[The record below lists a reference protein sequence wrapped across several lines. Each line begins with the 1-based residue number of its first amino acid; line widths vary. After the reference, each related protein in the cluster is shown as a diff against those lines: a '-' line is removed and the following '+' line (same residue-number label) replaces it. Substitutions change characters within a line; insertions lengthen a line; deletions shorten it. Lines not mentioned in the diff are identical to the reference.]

1 MAEFVF
7 KRILI
12 TCYILFFKSSC
23 LLNGKPMIVSFFGP
37 VAVCVFGNSV
47 IYFLILSSLLR
58 SGSKLTSTRRTT
70 AIEQARR
77 GGAIS
82 VILGLTWMSGVL
94 AIGNA
99 KLYFQYLFCIVNSLQ
114 GFMIFLFYCVFSTE
128 VREVFRKK
136 IDNWKVSSSGN
147 GDSSFAEPETK
158 MKEIRKEMSKT
169 QYDEMSW
176 QNSVNHTVPNFV
188 DNDGFSE

>member
-1 MAEFVF
+1 
-7 KRILI
+7 
-12 TCYILFFKSSC
+12 
-23 LLNGKPMIVSFFGP
+23 MIVSFFGP

-58 SGSKLTSTRRTT
+58 SGNKLTSTRRTT

-176 QNSVNHTVPNFV
+176 QNNVNNTVPTFV

>member
-1 MAEFVF
+1 
-7 KRILI
+7 
-12 TCYILFFKSSC
+12 
-23 LLNGKPMIVSFFGP
+23 
-37 VAVCVFGNSV
+37 
-47 IYFLILSSLLR
+47 
-58 SGSKLTSTRRTT
+58 
-70 AIEQARR
+70 
-77 GGAIS
+77 
-82 VILGLTWMSGVL
+82 
-94 AIGNA
+94 
-99 KLYFQYLFCIVNSLQ
+99 
-114 GFMIFLFYCVFSTE
+114 MIFLFYCVFSTE

-176 QNSVNHTVPNFV
+176 QNNVNNTVPTFV